1 MANPSFVASKTY
13 DAPGAPRW
21 QVTPSTNMIVG
32 DWNGDGRQDVA
43 MTGYDWPNGK
53 IASALVIWLAQ
64 PGGGYKLST
73 DLLAAPV
80 LTYFTR
86 MWAVADFNGDQKQD
100 LYLGT
105 VGDENAATGEPDVVL
120 LSTPNGQLVK
130 DTSPALDRPNYSHG
144 SSVGDIDHDGDI
156 DIFQSAGYTL
166 GGSQNNLG
174 SHLLLNDGK
183 GNFTDVTSRLPQE
196 LQAPNDRPIFASAIA
211 DVNGDGWA
219 DLIVGHKGGNKISII
234 TYPNG
239 TTRFDYQPTGNQ
251 GGVYLNDGKGGFGTF
266 IPLPEGAIPI
276 WNADTINIKVFDANG
291 DGRPDI
297 LFSSYNNGI
306 AKNADGS
313 LRYLPPDDPVEGQGV
328 YRDLQLFL
336 NNGGGSFTNASAN
349 IRSSGSGSGGA
360 APIHDMY
367 AVDLDGDGDLDL
379 VGNETVDLA
388 NDPHA
393 GVFAWLN
400 DGKGVFTPFD
410 MAAVLKGAGP
420 GGVYAI
426 TPFDANGDGK
436 IDIAYKSSNLIAGT
450 NQSGPSFS
458 VLLNTGGDTAVQ
470 IAYASLLRQS
480 SSAQAAIDLSGK
492 VGAGAISLT
501 QAVSQ
506 LVKTAAS
513 TTSVATLS
521 YEFFTG
527 KVPSQVGID
536 FLISPT
542 GPNSTNLNS
551 AYYAQFD
558 TINRYINF
566 AVNLGKNGE
575 AKDSFLATYGALSLF
590 DATKKAYGAIFGATP
605 TDAKVHALIDTRVDY
620 LAYYGG
626 DGAAGIGTKAAMVG
640 FLLAAAATE
649 GAGVM
654 ARSNEAW
661 LTDLADGAAPFA
673 INIVDPA
680 NGYYKVDFIF
690 GG

>member
-1 MANPSFVASKTY
+1 VANPSFVASKTY

-53 IASALVIWLAQ
+53 VASALVIWLAQ
-64 PGGGYKLST
+64 PGGGYKLAT

-86 MWAVADFNGDQKQD
+86 MWAVADFNGDQKLD

-105 VGDENAATGEPDVVL
+105 VGDENSATGEPDVVL
-120 LSTPNGQLVK
+120 LSTPNGQLAK

-156 DIFQSAGYTL
+156 DIFQSGGYTL
-166 GGSQNNLG
+166 GGSENNLG

-183 GNFTDVTSRLPQE
+183 GNFADVTSRLPQE
-196 LQAPNDRPIFASAIA
+196 LQAPNNRPVFASAIA

-219 DLIVGHKGGNKISII
+219 DLIIGHKGGNKISII

-239 TTRFDYQPTGNQ
+239 TTRFDYQPIGNQ

-276 WNADTINIKVFDANG
+276 WNSDTINIKVFDANG

-306 AKNADGS
+306 IKNADGS
-313 LRYLPPDDPVEGQGV
+313 LSYVASDDPVEGQGV
-328 YRDLQLFL
+328 YRDLELFL
-336 NNGGGSFTNASAN
+336 NTGGGAFANASAN
-349 IRSSGSGSGGA
+349 ILNSGSGKGGS

-379 VGNETVDLA
+379 VGNETVNMA
-388 NDPHA
+388 SDPHA

-410 MAAVLKGAGP
+410 MAAILTGAGP

-458 VLLNTGGDTAVQ
+458 VLLNTGGDTASQV
-470 IAYASLLRQS
+470 AYASLLRQP
-480 SSAQAAIDLSGK
+480 SSAQAALELSGK
-492 VGAGAISLT
+492 VGAGAISLA

-575 AKDSFLATYGALSLF
+575 AKDSFLANYGALSLF
-590 DATKKAYGAIFGATP
+590 EATRKAYGAIFGATP

-626 DGAAGIGTKAAMVG
+626 DGATGIGTKAAMVG

-649 GAGVM
+649 GVGVM

-680 NGYYKVDFIF
+680 NGYYKADFIF